1 MDNWRDHAACRHVD
15 PDLFFPVG
23 TTGPA
28 LVQTER
34 AKAVCGLCPAREPC
48 LDWALETGQSTGIWG
63 GTTEMERRSLRR
75 RAHSRPHLR

>member
-34 AKAVCGLCPAREPC
+34 AKAVCGTCPAREPC

-63 GTTEMERRSLRR
+63 GTTETERRTLRR
-75 RAHSRPHLR
+75 RAHSRPRLR

>member
-23 TTGPA
+23 TSGPA

-34 AKAVCGLCPAREPC
+34 AKTVCGLCPAREPC
-48 LDWALETGQSTGIWG
+48 LHWALATGQSTGIWG
-63 GTTEMERRSLRR
+63 GTTELERRTLRR
-75 RAHSRPHLR
+75 RARSRPRLR

>member
-1 MDNWRDHAACRHVD
+1 MDNWRDHAVCRHVD

-48 LDWALETGQSTGIWG
+48 LDWALATGQGTGIWG
-63 GTTEMERRSLRR
+63 GTTETERRALRR
-75 RAHSRPHLR
+75 RTPSRPRLR